1 MPARLRPDAVSI
13 RSAPVLAAD
22 QNPVNHQKN
31 DPKTKKSAFITKHG
45 PTHRSNRSGKT
56 HVVPLRVDRRGV
68 LGSLGLEP
76 RGVVGVTQ
84 DARGLGNDARAVEH
98 VAVVEEGL
106 ENNKRTA
113 ATVQHKW
120 WKRGA
125 GVSQASAGCM
135 SRLYRSFFVQL
146 V

>member
-1 MPARLRPDAVSI
+1 MPARLRPDVVSI
-13 RSAPVLAAD
+13 RSATVQAAD

-31 DPKTKKSAFITKHG
+31 NPKTKKYAFITKHG
-45 PTHRSNRSGKT
+45 PTHRSNSSCKT
-56 HVVPLRVDRRGV
+56 DVVPLRVDRRGV

-106 ENNKRTA
+106 ENKRTA

-120 WKRGA
+120 RKRGA
-125 GVSQASAGCM
+125 GASQASAGCM
-135 SRLYRSFFVQL
+135 SRLYRSFLVQS